1 LRSAAIPLPSL
12 RHPANPIPNH
22 TPRRGKDDDNR
33 ASLKELGGPPGLAN
47 ALGTSAQ
54 SGVASG
60 TVDDRRAR
68 FGANHMPKKELES
81 WWSLFVGSFGD
92 EVLIILIVVALI
104 SIGLNSYSH
113 RDDKPF
119 NLGWIDGFAVL
130 IAVLIVA
137 IVTATNDFNKQ
148 KQFEKLND
156 EAEGRRTAQVLRDGE
171 LHTMPITQLVVGDVV
186 ALETGAAVPADG
198 VLLRADGVKV
208 SEASITGETNDVK
221 KSPAEGQDAFLLS
234 GTQLTSGT
242 CAYVVTAVGEH
253 SVSGAIMK
261 GATAE
266 EEETPL
272 QVKLGVLVHLIMYA
286 GVLAAAGTFI
296 AMMAVNAS
304 PMGKKI
310 EWGAWTIKS
319 IIYAVTVVV
328 VAIPEGLPLAVTMSL
343 AYSTMK
349 MLKDNN
355 LIRRLMACET
365 MGCATDICSDKTGT
379 LTQNRMTVAALYVG
393 GARFDELP
401 PQAPTQGGRVATTA
415 VWAALPPG
423 VRALL
428 RDALAA
434 NSTAT
439 LRDVEKKTLAGAGP
453 ASSAASA
460 ASKEVIGSKTEG
472 AGLLLV
478 EAMGFPF
485 ALARA
490 GVTAGE
496 AQQQLKQ
503 YPFSSER
510 KMMTTLILRSD
521 GAVLQI
527 TTGGSDMILARCE
540 AELAAAAFAPPAAN
554 EDAPGSAAGA
564 VLPGAA
570 PFTAEGKAA
579 FTGVING
586 FAGKSLRTVALAVRQ
601 WPSRAA
607 LPAGWEESAAALEDG
622 GLTLFALLGIKDPLR
637 PEVKDAVALCQRAG
651 ITVRMCTGDNITT
664 ATAIATECGIYRS
677 SEGHVVMEGPSFRAL
692 TPAGLD
698 AVLPRLTVLARSSP
712 NDKNCLVRRINGN
725 LPDGKEEWEKDHPG
739 RSWDAERDALL
750 PGYKE
755 EWKAARKHPS
765 GAVFKG
771 VVGVTGDGTNDAP
784 ALKAADVGLAMGI
797 AGTDVAK
804 GAASIIILD
813 DSFSS
818 IAKSVLWGRSV
829 AANVQKFLQFQLTVN
844 VVALVLTFVS
854 ACTGIE
860 PPLNPIMMLWVNLI
874 MDTLGAL
881 ALATE
886 APNPLYMEMA
896 PVAHTASLVTPRMWR
911 FVAGHSALQLFIT
924 LGIVFAGK
932 KIVLGADYYGELQ
945 YLWNNKND
953 VTGPFIVSGVPD
965 ESKLTRESTYVF
977 PSGCDTGLNGHR
989 GPFKNSGKNGLPGCT
1004 YLGEEDI
1011 DLYLSTF
1018 IFNYFVFAQ
1027 IFNEF
1032 NARELRDRPFACW
1045 AGLANN
1051 WSFLG
1056 VIFASAGLQAIF
1068 AQLGNVVF
1076 RTTGLTGEH
1085 WGWTIGLGALTIP
1098 MGFIVRLIP
1107 SFDRASDSAS
1117 FYRDWFAEKQ
1127 KPATGP

>member
-1 LRSAAIPLPSL
+1 
-12 RHPANPIPNH
+12 
-22 TPRRGKDDDNR
+22 
-33 ASLKELGGPPGLAN
+33 
-47 ALGTSAQ
+47 
-54 SGVASG
+54 
-60 TVDDRRAR
+60 
-68 FGANHMPKKELES
+68 M
-81 WWSLFVGSFGD
+81 
-92 EVLIILIVVALI
+92 
-104 SIGLNSYSH
+104 
-113 RDDKPF
+113 
-119 NLGWIDGFAVL
+119 L

-137 IVTATNDFNKQ
+137 VVTASNDYNKQ

-156 EAEGRRTAQVLRDGE
+156 EAEGRRSAQVLRDGE
-171 LHTMPITQLVVGDVV
+171 SHTLPITELVVGDVV
-186 ALETGAAVPADG
+186 ALETGAAVPTDG
-198 VLLRADGVKV
+198 VLLRADSVKV

-221 KSPAEGQDAFLLS
+221 KGCAEGQDAFLLS

-242 CAYVVTAVGEH
+242 CQYVVTAVGEH

-272 QVKLGVLVHLIMYA
+272 QIKLGRLVRFIMYA

-296 AMMAVNAS
+296 AMMAVNAT
-304 PMGKKI
+304 KKGPDQK
-310 EWGAWTIKS
+310 EWGPWSIKS

-379 LTQNRMTVAALYVG
+379 LTQNRMTVSALYIA
-393 GARFDELP
+393 GACFNELP
-401 PQAPTQGGRVATTA
+401 PQAPTQGGKVATTA
-415 VWAALPPG
+415 VWEALPPG
-423 VRALL
+423 ARALL

-439 LRDVEKKTLAGAGP
+439 LRDMEKKTVEGAGP
-453 ASSAASA
+453 ASSAVTA

-478 EAMGFPF
+478 EALGFPF
-485 ALARA
+485 AQARA
-490 GVTAGE
+490 GATASD
-496 AQQQLKQ
+496 AQLLKQ

-510 KMMTTLILRSD
+510 KMMTTLIARSD
-521 GAVLQI
+521 GTVVQL
-527 TTGGSDMILARCE
+527 TTGGSDMILARCD
-540 AELAAAAFAPPAAN
+540 AELLAAAFPPTPAAN
-554 EDAPGSAAGA
+554 EATPGGAVAAALPSAAP
-564 VLPGAA
+564 L
-570 PFTAEGKAA
+570 TAEGKAA
-579 FTGVING
+579 FTGVINR
-586 FAGKSLRTVALAVRQ
+586 FAGQSLRTVALAVRQ

-607 LPAGWEESAAALEDG
+607 LPAGWEEGAAAFEAG

-637 PEVKDAVALCQRAG
+637 PEVKGAVAACQRAG
-651 ITVRMCTGDNITT
+651 ITVRMCTGDNVMT
-664 ATAIATECGIYRS
+664 AKAIATECGIFR
-677 SEGHVVMEGPSFRAL
+677 EGHVVMEGPTFRTL
-692 TPAGLD
+692 TPAALD
-698 AVLPRLTVLARSSP
+698 AVLPLLTVLARSSP

-725 LPDGKEEWEKDHPG
+725 LPANQKEWEEDHPG
-739 RSWDAERDALL
+739 RSWDTERDALL

-755 EWKAARKHPS
+755 EWTAARRHPS
-765 GAVFKG
+765 GAVYKG

-813 DSFSS
+813 DSFLS
-818 IAKSVLWGRSV
+818 IGKSVLWGRSV

-844 VVALVLTFVS
+844 MVALVLTFVS

-886 APNPLYMEMA
+886 APDPLFMERE
-896 PVAHTASLVTPRMWR
+896 PVAHTASLVSPRMWR
-911 FVAGHSALQLFIT
+911 FVFGHSALQLFIT

-932 KIVLGADYYGELQ
+932 KIILGADYLGELR
-945 YLWNNKND
+945 YLFNNKND
-953 VTGPFIVSGVPD
+953 VSGPFIVSGVPTAA
-965 ESKLTRESTYVF
+965 KLASTLTYAF
-977 PSGCDTGLNGHR
+977 GSSCPLNPTCVAAPCR
-989 GPFKNSGKNGLPGCT
+989 GPFVSATGQPLTKGLDGCT

-1011 DLYLSTF
+1011 ELYVSTF

-1032 NARELRDRPFACW
+1032 NARELRDSLFGCW
-1045 AGLANN
+1045 SGLLNN
-1051 WSFLG
+1051 PSFLG

-1068 AQLGNVVF
+1068 AQLGNVIF

-1098 MGFIVRLIP
+1098 MVRDILRAFLVP
-1107 SFDRASDSAS
+1107 ARAACHLLTPPPLSRTHTHTHAHTLSPHSDTTTRASSCA
-1117 FYRDWFAEKQ
+1117 
-1127 KPATGP
+1127 